1 MRIREKIVEAHLPT
15 EGPTETGN
23 TANETME
30 SSAVEIWDMTATL
43 AGCTAIFL
51 VQLVVAI
58 RATAE
63 VFSFRKYKQI
73 CFRTFL
79 ELFEH
84 LRKHKFC
91 YSQGYPNSAL
101 EQIRL

>member
-1 MRIREKIVEAHLPT
+1 MIETTVEGQKYLQSRRLFAKLETENTPKLVRIREKIVEAHLPT

-63 VFSFRKYKQI
+63 VFF
-73 CFRTFL
+73 F
-79 ELFEH
+79 
-84 LRKHKFC
+84 
-91 YSQGYPNSAL
+91 
-101 EQIRL
+101 

>member
-1 MRIREKIVEAHLPT
+1 MIETTVEGQKYLQSRRLFAKLETENAPKLVGIREKIAEAHLPT
-15 EGPTETGN
+15 EGPTEKGN
-23 TANETME
+23 QANETME

-63 VFSFRKYKQI
+63 VFF
-73 CFRTFL
+73 F
-79 ELFEH
+79 
-84 LRKHKFC
+84 
-91 YSQGYPNSAL
+91 
-101 EQIRL
+101 